1 MVGPLGP
8 RLSATEGGRRD
19 GKRVSLPLPA
29 ATHPKIYYS
38 FALYFLGFF
47 GYVYFNVTKGPVKSA
62 DLNGNAWEAVTKPI
76 CFEFRSIQFG
86 EDRCVRK
93 QARL

>member
-1 MVGPLGP
+1 MSGLVRP
-8 RLSATEGGRRD
+8 RLSATEGGRQD

-29 ATHPKIYYS
+29 ATHPKIYYG
-38 FALYFLGFF
+38 FALYFIGFF
-47 GYVYFNVTKGPVKSA
+47 GYVYFNVTKGRVKRT
-62 DLNGNAWEAVTKPI
+62 DLNGNAREAVTKLI
-76 CFEFRSIQFG
+76 CFEPRSKQVG

>member
-8 RLSATEGGRRD
+8 RLSVMEGGRQD

-29 ATHPKIYYS
+29 ATQPKIYYG

-47 GYVYFNVTKGPVKSA
+47 GYVYFNVAKGRVKSA
-62 DLNGNAWEAVTKPI
+62 DLNGNAQEAVTKPI
-76 CFEFRSIQFG
+76 CFWPCLIQIG
-86 EDRCVRK
+86 EDCCVRK

>member
-8 RLSATEGGRRD
+8 RLSTTEGGRQD
-19 GKRVSLPLPA
+19 GERVSLPLPA
-29 ATHPKIYYS
+29 ATHPKIYYG

-47 GYVYFNVTKGPVKSA
+47 GYVYFNVTKGRAKSA
-62 DLNGNAWEAVTKPI
+62 DLNGNAQEAVTKPI
-76 CFEFRSIQFG
+76 CFELCSIQFS